1 MTKFTPLS
9 SNGNGH
15 KRVLHLGKFYPPHKG
30 GMETHLQDLCERLQ
44 GKIETEVVVAGETS
58 KTFAETVNGVQVT
71 RMGTLFDFKA
81 APVCP
86 DLMRLVRRSTADI
99 VHLHVPN
106 PTGVV
111 AQLADSIK
119 RPLVVTYHSDIIRQK
134 ILGSAF
140 QPILDRCLRRAAAI
154 IVTSPN
160 YIESSPVLSRF
171 RDRCRVIPL
180 CVATEKFRRVDEAAV
195 SKIQQEFGA
204 RIVLGVGRLIYY
216 KGFEHL
222 IRAMK
227 NVDSRLLLIG
237 DGPLRQSL
245 EEEARSMGVADKVT
259 FVGEVDN
266 VVPYLQAA
274 SVFVLSSV
282 ARSEA
287 FGIVQLEAM
296 ACGKPVVNTSL
307 RSGVPYV
314 SVDGLTGITVPPSDS
329 DALAA
334 AINQLLDDDVL
345 REKLGAAGRSRVE
358 AEFSADLMAERTLN
372 LYKEILS

>member
-1 MTKFTPLS
+1 MTFKLKST
-9 SNGNGH
+9 NGNGH

-58 KTFAETVNGVQVT
+58 KTSSETVNGVQVT

-86 DLMRLVRRSTADI
+86 DLMRLVRKSTADI

-111 AQLADSIK
+111 ANLVDSIK
-119 RPLVVTYHSDIIRQK
+119 RPLVVTYHSDVIRQK

-154 IVTSPN
+154 ICTSPN
-160 YIESSPVLSRF
+160 YIESSPVLNRF
-171 RDRCRVIPL
+171 REQCRVIPL
-180 CVATEKFRRVDEAAV
+180 GVATAKFQKVDEAAV
-195 SKIQQEFGA
+195 RKIHEEFGN

-222 IRAMK
+222 IQAMK
-227 NVDSRLLLIG
+227 KVDARLLLIG

-245 EEEARSMGVADKVT
+245 EEQARSIGVADRVT
-259 FVGEVDN
+259 FLGEIDN
-266 VVPYLQAA
+266 VAPYLQAA

-296 ACGKPVVNTSL
+296 ACGTPVVNTSL

-314 SVDGLTGITVPPSDS
+314 SVDGVTGITVPPSDS
-329 DALAA
+329 EALAS
-334 AINQLLDDDVL
+334 AINQLLSDGAL
-345 REKLGAAGRSRVE
+345 RERFGAAGRRRVE

-372 LYKEILS
+372 LYKEILN